1 MKVKELIEQ
10 LQSLDP
16 ELEVFIPGYEAGYE
30 NITFVSEPQD
40 FVLNWHTDWYYG
52 PHEKL
57 NEIGYHVELKEQH
70 KIVKG
75 ILL

>member
-16 ELEVFIPGYEAGYE
+16 ELEVFAHGYEGGYE

-40 FVLNWHTDWYYG
+40 FILNWHTEWYYG

-57 NEIGYHVELKEQH
+57 KEIGYNVELKEQH

-75 ILL
+75 IIL

>member
-16 ELEVFIPGYEAGYE
+16 ELEVFVHGYEGGYE

-40 FVLNWHTDWYYG
+40 FILNWYTEWYYG
-52 PHEKL
+52 PHQKL
-57 NEIGYHVELKEQH
+57 KEIGYDVELKEQH

-75 ILL
+75 IVL